1 MLARGCSGDGGDGA
15 HVDDVH
21 DDVHDDDD
29 ATHMEWRTSP
39 RKIRKRRGEYENTNK
54 IVW

>member
-1 MLARGCSGDGGDGA
+1 MLARGCSGGGGA
-15 HVDDVH
+15 AIDDA
-21 DDVHDDDD
+21 DDDYYDDD